1 VRRGILEPDLT
12 MDSWGIEVSYLSPR
26 KTSEAFWKVVKAS
39 TAERLSH
46 NLISAQAWKEKVKQ
60 VIGEML

>member
-1 VRRGILEPDLT
+1 